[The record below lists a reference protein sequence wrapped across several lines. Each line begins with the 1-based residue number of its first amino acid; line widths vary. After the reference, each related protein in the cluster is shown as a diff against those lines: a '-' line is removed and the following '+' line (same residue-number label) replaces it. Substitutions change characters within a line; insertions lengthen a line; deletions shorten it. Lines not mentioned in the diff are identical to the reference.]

1 MKLATYSVDGGKPVI
16 GCVDAG
22 AQTVLDLQAAYR
34 KVFRKNNAAFTSML
48 DLIDGG
54 EAALND
60 ARAVTER
67 CQGDAALTHPL
78 NAVNLLS
85 PVPLPPQIRDFN
97 CFEQHARG
105 AFAGM
110 MILRARI
117 AGEPEPDRAKI
128 TQPMAPIYRERPIF
142 YISNRFNVVGTGADI
157 EWPAY
162 CDYLDYELEIGMFI
176 GRTGKNIS
184 AADAPKHIF
193 GYSIFNDF
201 SARDQQMREMEGR
214 MGPTKGK
221 SFDSGNAIGPWIVTR
236 DEIPNVGALDVA
248 VRVNGEVR
256 GKNTSANMLH
266 SFENMIAYVSRN
278 ETLHAGEVFGSGTI
292 GGCCGLEI
300 SRFLR
305 DGDVVEI
312 DVAGIGRLRNR
323 VVKPKA

>member
-1 MKLATYSVDGGKPVI
+1 
-16 GCVDAG
+16 
-22 AQTVLDLQAAYR
+22 
-34 KVFRKNNAAFTSML
+34 
-48 DLIDGG
+48 
-54 EAALND
+54 
-60 ARAVTER
+60 
-67 CQGDAALTHPL
+67 
-78 NAVNLLS
+78 
-85 PVPLPPQIRDFN
+85 
-97 CFEQHARG
+97 
-105 AFAGM
+105 
-110 MILRARI
+110 
-117 AGEPEPDRAKI
+117 
-128 TQPMAPIYRERPIF
+128 
-142 YISNRFNVVGTGADI
+142 
-157 EWPAY
+157 
-162 CDYLDYELEIGMFI
+162 
-176 GRTGKNIS
+176 
-184 AADAPKHIF
+184 
-193 GYSIFNDF
+193 
-201 SARDQQMREMEGR
+201 MEGR